1 MTYRSDLAM
10 ECIDASQPWPENGI
24 TSETINKNGISINKI
39 KPYKN
44 ITVKA
49 NGLPDINN
57 IAILDKSNIQS
68 IKDIFFANKKTETSE
83 GANIWKITK

>member
-39 KPYKN
+39 KIQTEKGSQLVGKPRTIY
-44 ITVKA
+44 
-49 NGLPDINN
+49 NN
-57 IAILDKSNIQS
+57 TSTI
-68 IKDIFFANKKTETSE
+68 IF
-83 GANIWKITK
+83 